1 MSFRFR
7 FGTACRRATQERAP
21 LVEFSPGRGISLK
34 VEQPQPTPQPTAGE
48 LRRAVPGCACFRLPG
63 TRALRGGTRAPL
75 SSSTQEGAL
84 PQAQGTRTCPP
95 S

>member
-7 FGTACRRATQERAP
+7 FGTACQRATQEHAP
-21 LVEFSPGRGISLK
+21 LVEFSPGRGISLN

-63 TRALRGGTRAPL
+63 A
-75 SSSTQEGAL
+75 GAL
-84 PQAQGTRTCPP
+84 
-95 S
+95 